1 MRKTYEGLELVVDN
15 FDAEDIIL
23 MSDADL
29 GGSDSEIDGD
39 DGEWD

>member
-29 GGSDSEIDGD
+29 GGSDNELDGD
-39 DGEWD
+39 DEDWD